1 VHLSA
6 RKIRQLLI
14 LGLSLSLFVG
24 WIFLT
29 VPMLS
34 NPAAQSLTLGG
45 VRLHRGSLGG
55 LLCMLGVI
63 LTQVAML
70 LNEYPEPMRRLRIVH
85 IAAIVL
91 CGVAAGVDVVTMM
104 QFAQLPAAIP

>member
-1 VHLSA
+1 
-6 RKIRQLLI
+6 
-14 LGLSLSLFVG
+14 
-24 WIFLT
+24 
-29 VPMLS
+29 
-34 NPAAQSLTLGG
+34 
-45 VRLHRGSLGG
+45 
-55 LLCMLGVI
+55 MLGVI